1 MVGPPD
7 HRMVA
12 PRLIL
17 PLTVDPNQ
25 HSVAHGEKR
34 LTTLSTD
41 SHAGT
46 RTVRKTRLADSV
58 SRKAFRA
65 IHKTRLS
72 EDIIEQV
79 RDLIASGRLKP
90 GDRLPA
96 ERELAQTFS
105 VSRSAVRE
113 AIRAMESLG
122 ILEARP
128 GEGTFVRVRAE
139 SPERD
144 PISAAL
150 YQAWSTQRKLFEVRQ
165 VIEPDLAALAARRA
179 TAEHIEKLRTILKE
193 QEIGLRH
200 GESGSKQDAMF
211 HYVTAEATGNEVLVQ
226 IMDSLMDLLSK
237 TREASLQHDERRTQ
251 SLKQHQAI
259 LNAIE
264 ARKPLVAE
272 RRMRE
277 HIHAIERL
285 VFSSE
290 QQPVGES
297 ATTASTHDAEVS
309 S

>member
-1 MVGPPD
+1 M
-7 HRMVA
+7 R
-12 PRLIL
+12 
-17 PLTVDPNQ
+17 
-25 HSVAHGEKR
+25 SV
-34 LTTLSTD
+34 
-41 SHAGT
+41 SHKVF
-46 RTVRKTRLADSV
+46 RVVQKTRV
-58 SRKAFRA
+58 
-65 IHKTRLS
+65 S
-72 EDIIEQV
+72 EDIIDQV

-90 GDRLPA
+90 TDRLPA
-96 ERELAQTFS
+96 EREFAQTLS

-144 PISAAL
+144 PISTAL

-179 TAEHIEKLRTILKE
+179 TAEHIEKLRAILKA
-193 QEIGLRH
+193 QEAGVRN
-200 GESGSKQDAMF
+200 GESGGKQDTMF
-211 HYVTAEATGNEVLVQ
+211 HYVTAEATGNEMLVQ
-226 IMDSLMDLLSK
+226 IMDSLMDLLSR
-237 TREASLQHDERRTQ
+237 TREASLQHDKRRTQ

-290 QQPVGES
+290 QQPAGES
-297 ATTASTHDAEVS
+297 AITAPTHDAEVS